1 MSKRA
6 DTMQS
11 GYGWSFTRIGGVDQ
25 VVLRNGED
33 IAHIP
38 YLDQKLWAA
47 LAMPKKGDGVL
58 SETLDLLDADNDG
71 RIRAPDICAAIDF
84 ASAGLV
90 SLDDFFSAGE
100 SIKVSNLKT
109 DALKEA
115 AQKVLQMASKESTLR
130 AQEVSLSDTAVA
142 LERFAQEN
150 LNGDGVVSPE
160 DVQAI
165 TGSEALTL
173 AVKAILDA
181 GHGAA
186 GHDAGSYARLGVN
199 DKHGLDK
206 DQYERFIADAKAW
219 LEWNAKGDNAT
230 VKPLG
235 EGTDAAWS
243 AFAAVKDKIDDWFL
257 RSRLVLLTGKG
268 QEALGEEERFKALF
282 AGKIELNSP
291 ELLALPI
298 ATPQASLV
306 LDLES
311 PGLNPGWA
319 GALETFRN
327 AIAPLLVAGTLGAS
341 DWERIKAVLAP
352 YGAWLAEKP
361 AGKAGSLG
369 KQKLTEILGTPEIAT
384 LPALI
389 QEDASKAALRDKMLD
404 VRKLILLRRDLM
416 RILRNFVNFSD
427 FYLGRDGIF
436 QAGHLFL
443 DGREC
448 ELCIDV
454 ENPNAHALLAS
465 MSNVYLAYCDCTR
478 KDGSR
483 KTIVAGFTAGDADNL
498 FVGRN
503 GVFYDKDGLD
513 WDAHIVRIVAQPIS
527 IREAFFSPY
536 KLVARSIENMVQ
548 RRASSAE
555 ASTQTKLNNQ
565 AENAIAAAVGEKK
578 PEGAQ
583 TGGVQASPLGT
594 AGAGAGGGRAGTLS
608 STPGGSSNA
617 SRRIDVGTVA
627 AIGVALGSIGT
638 MITNLLVGFVGMG
651 AWLPVGIVVIIL
663 LISGP
668 SMLLAYLKLRKR
680 NLGPILDAE
689 GWAVNGRLK
698 INVPFGG
705 ALTHL
710 GTLPAGVE
718 RKLMDPFAEKRRPW
732 GLYAVLAVIVAV
744 ALLWI
749 FGAMDSILPISI
761 QFGTIIGR

>member
-11 GYGWSFTRIGGVDQ
+11 GYGWSFMRIGGVDQ

-58 SETLDLLDADNDG
+58 PETLDLLDADNDG

-84 ASAGLV
+84 ASAGLA

-115 AQKVLQMASKESTLR
+115 AQKVLQMASKESTPR

-142 LERFAQEN
+142 LERFALEN
-150 LNGDGVVSPE
+150 LNGDGVISPE

-173 AVKAILDA
+173 AVKAIVDA
-181 GHGAA
+181 G
-186 GHDAGSYARLGVN
+186 YAQPDLSGKPGLG
-199 DKHGLDK
+199 KEE
-206 DQYERFIADAKAW
+206 YERFVADAKAW

-282 AGKIELNSP
+282 AGKIELDSP

-327 AIAPLLVAGTLGAS
+327 ALAPLLVAGTLGAS

-389 QEDASKAALRDKMLD
+389 QEDTSKAALRDKMLD

-478 KDGSR
+478 KDGSK

-565 AENAIAAAVGEKK
+565 AENAVATVAGEKK
-578 PEGAQ
+578 AGGAQ
-583 TGGVQASPLGT
+583 TGGVQASPSGT
-594 AGAGAGGGRAGTLS
+594 AGAGGGEGTAGTLG

-617 SRRIDVGTVA
+617 SKRIDVGTVA

-638 MITNLLVGFVGMG
+638 MVTNLLVGFVGMG

-732 GLYAVLAVIVAV
+732 GLYIALAVLVLV
-744 ALLWI
+744 ALLWV
-749 FGAMDSILPISI
+749 FGAVDAILPISI

>member
-1 MSKRA
+1 MSKRT
-6 DTMQS
+6 DTMQN
-11 GYGWSFTRIGGVDQ
+11 GYGWSFMRIGGVDQ

-47 LAMPKKGDGVL
+47 LAMPKKGDGVMP
-58 SETLDLLDADNDG
+58 ETLDLLDADNDG
-71 RIRAPDICAAIDF
+71 RIRAPDICAAIGF
-84 ASAGLV
+84 ASAGLA
-90 SLDDFFSAGE
+90 SLDDFLSAGD

-115 AQKVLQMASKESTLR
+115 AQKILQIASKESTPR
-130 AQEVSLSDTAVA
+130 AQEVSLSDTALA
-142 LERFAQEN
+142 LQRFAQES
-150 LNGDGVVSPE
+150 LNGDGVISPE
-160 DVQAI
+160 DVQSI
-165 TGSEALTL
+165 TGSEALAQ
-173 AVKAILDA
+173 AVKTIVDA
-181 GHGAA
+181 G
-186 GHDAGSYARLGVN
+186 YARPDPNG
-199 DKHGLDK
+199 KPGLDK
-206 DQYERFIADAKAW
+206 DEYEHFVADAKAW

-282 AGKIELNSP
+282 ASKIELNSP

-298 ATPQASLV
+298 AAPQASLV
-306 LDLES
+306 LNLES

-319 GALETFRN
+319 GALEAFRS
-327 AIAPLLVAGTLGAS
+327 AIAPLLVAKTLSAAE
-341 DWERIKAVLAP
+341 WERIKTVLVH
-352 YGAWLAEKP
+352 YGAWLSEKP

-369 KQKLTEILGTPEIAT
+369 TQKLTEILGAPEIAT

-389 QEDASKAALRDKMLD
+389 QKDTSKAALRDKMLD

-427 FYLGRDGIF
+427 FYLERDGIF

-478 KDGSR
+478 KDGSK

-513 WDAHIVRIVAQPIS
+513 WDAHIIRIVAQPIS

-536 KLVARSIENMVQ
+536 KLLARSIENVVQ

-555 ASTQTKLNNQ
+555 TSTQTKLNSQ
-565 AENAIAAAVGEKK
+565 AEDAVATAAGEKRT
-578 PEGAQ
+578 AA
-583 TGGVQASPLGT
+583 VQASPLGT
-594 AGAGAGGGRAGTLS
+594 AGAGGAASGGA
-608 STPGGSSNA
+608 SNA

-638 MITNLLVGFVGMG
+638 MVTNLLVGFVGMG
-651 AWLPVGIVVIIL
+651 AWLPVGILVILL

-668 SMLLAYLKLRKR
+668 SMVLAYLKLRKR

-698 INVPFGG
+698 INVPFG
-705 ALTHL
+705 
-710 GTLPAGVE
+710 
-718 RKLMDPFAEKRRPW
+718 
-732 GLYAVLAVIVAV
+732 
-744 ALLWI
+744 
-749 FGAMDSILPISI
+749 
-761 QFGTIIGR
+761 

>member
-11 GYGWSFTRIGGVDQ
+11 GYGWSFMRIGGVDQ

-58 SETLDLLDADNDG
+58 PETLDLLDADNDG

-84 ASAGLV
+84 ASAGLA

-115 AQKVLQMASKESTLR
+115 AQKVLQMASKESTPR
-130 AQEVSLSDTAVA
+130 AQEVSLNDTALA

-150 LNGDGVVSPE
+150 LNGDGVISPE

-173 AVKAILDA
+173 AVKAIVDA
-181 GHGAA
+181 GYDADYDAA
-186 GHDAGSYARLGVN
+186 GHARSDVN
-199 DKHGLDK
+199 SKHGLDK

-219 LEWNAKGDNAT
+219 LEWNAKGENAT

-243 AFAAVKDKIDDWFL
+243 AFATVKDKIDDWFL
-257 RSRLVLLTGKG
+257 RSRLVLLTGRG

-291 ELLALPI
+291 ELLTLPI
-298 ATPQASLV
+298 AAPQASLV

-319 GALETFRN
+319 GALEAFRS
-327 AIAPLLVAGTLGAS
+327 AIAPLLVAGTLEAS

-369 KQKLTEILGTPEIAT
+369 KQKLTEILATPEIAT

-389 QEDASKAALRDKMLD
+389 QEDTSKAALRDKMLD

-427 FYLGRDGIF
+427 FYLERDGIF

-478 KDGSR
+478 KDGSK

-513 WDAHIVRIVAQPIS
+513 WDAHIIRIVAQPIS

-536 KLVARSIENMVQ
+536 KLLARSIENVVQ

-555 ASTQTKLNNQ
+555 TSTQTKLNSQ
-565 AENAIAAAVGEKK
+565 AEDAVATAAGEKRT
-578 PEGAQ
+578 AA
-583 TGGVQASPLGT
+583 VQASPLGT
-594 AGAGAGGGRAGTLS
+594 AGAGGAASGGA
-608 STPGGSSNA
+608 SNA

-638 MITNLLVGFVGMG
+638 MVTNLLVGFVGMG
-651 AWLPVGIVVIIL
+651 AWLPVGILVILL

-668 SMLLAYLKLRKR
+668 SMVLAYLKLRKR

-732 GLYAVLAVIVAV
+732 RLYIVLAVLVLLT
-744 ALLWI
+744 LLWV
-749 FGAMDSILPISI
+749 FGAVDAILPISI
-761 QFGTIIGR
+761 QFGTVIGR